1 MGWMSTLIPVTFLHV
16 DINKMA
22 WEEHLRKTIPQI
34 CQDYIFMRSPA
45 QHPRRSPWWYKL
57 MYILT
62 MNFVC
67 QRMPQSIVEMVSTDP
82 TTALCVAFRS
92 TNTQLKRLSCW
103 GHSNQ
108 CSVAKK
114 CNERM
119 MEWCLHEAA
128 ILLRQNITLFWQN
141 NNLWAHPPVLKTKE
155 QLKKEKKNIHQLI
168 IFIPFFFL

>member
-22 WEEHLRKTIPQI
+22 WEKHLRKTIPQI

-45 QHPRRSPWWYKL
+45 QHPRRSLWWYKL

-67 QRMPQSIVEMVSTDP
+67 QRMPLSIVEMVRTDP
-82 TTALCVAFRS
+82 TTLLGAAKRS
-92 TNTQLKRLSCW
+92 ANTQLKRQSCW

-108 CSVAKK
+108 CTVTKK

-119 MEWCLHEAA
+119 MEWCLQETA
-128 ILLRQNITLFWQN
+128 ILLGQTVTLLWQDNIL
-141 NNLWAHPPVLKTKE
+141 LAHLYACPSHPRNKNTSLKM
-155 QLKKEKKNIHQLI
+155 NPI
-168 IFIPFFFL
+168 

>member
-22 WEEHLRKTIPQI
+22 WEEHVKKTIPQI

-45 QHPRRSPWWYKL
+45 QHPRRSLWWHKL

-67 QRMPQSIVEMVSTDP
+67 QRVPQSIVEMVRTDRA
-82 TTALCVAFRS
+82 TVLRAAFRS
-92 TNTQLKRLSCW
+92 ANTQLKRQSCW
-103 GHSNQ
+103 GRSNQ
-108 CSVAKK
+108 CTITKK

-119 MEWCLHEAA
+119 MEGCLREAA
-128 ILLRQNITLFWQN
+128 MLLGQTVTLLWQSDIFISTS
-141 NNLWAHPPVLKTKE
+141 LALPEPDS
-155 QLKKEKKNIHQLI
+155 I
-168 IFIPFFFL
+168 IFTYPFYCKQPLPMSDK

>member
-1 MGWMSTLIPVTFLHV
+1 MGWMSTLILVTFLHV

-45 QHPRRSPWWYKL
+45 QHPRRSLWWYKL

-67 QRMPQSIVEMVSTDP
+67 QRMPGSIVGMVSTDP
-82 TTALCVAFRS
+82 TTALCAAFRS
-92 TNTQLKRLSCW
+92 ANTQLKRQSCW

-108 CSVAKK
+108 CTVTKK

-119 MEWCLHEAA
+119 MEWCLQEAA
-128 ILLRQNITLFWQN
+128 ITRRCCGKTIFYWYISSPSKSPHRQN
-141 NNLWAHPPVLKTKE
+141 
-155 QLKKEKKNIHQLI
+155 KNKR
-168 IFIPFFFL
+168 